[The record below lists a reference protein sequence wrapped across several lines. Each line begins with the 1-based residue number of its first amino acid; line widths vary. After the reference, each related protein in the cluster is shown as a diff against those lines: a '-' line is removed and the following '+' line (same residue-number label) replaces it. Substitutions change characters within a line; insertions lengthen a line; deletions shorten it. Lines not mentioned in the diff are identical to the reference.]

1 MQPQPL
7 KLPAL
12 LLPADSIM
20 GVFKCLHVTALVRLR
35 MMLIADNE
43 F

>member
-1 MQPQPL
+1 MQPQLL

-20 GVFKCLHVTALVRLR
+20 GVFKWLHVHALVRLR
-35 MMLIADNE
+35 MTLIADNK